1 MKARI
6 YTRDGHFASART
18 SLSFY
23 IKAKGKKMDKDA
35 EELDV
40 EITEGE
46 RLKEKT
52 DNERK
57 AQLWNAC
64 IETASEA
71 LRVASH
77 SVEIRAWRAECAL
90 AAGDV
95 ESSVGDLTWVI
106 FSHEKRTL
114 LTHLSFISR
123 LSHLLPPS
131 TQLLTHIF
139 RLSYFL
145 LQASPASMNT
155 LKQCLHY
162 DPDSKICLGLHRM
175 VKSLDKGFT
184 KLEQL
189 LNQEDWRAVVKLLTT
204 PGSGKNNGDLWK
216 RWEEAMLE
224 NVGHDKDILP
234 LVPVHLIQATIP
246 HTQPSSSSQSSS
258 ATPAS
263 SSKKTKESFIPL
275 PLASKIS
282 PQRQILVRALCK
294 SYTRLSDNSQSTEYK
309 AQMERWCEELL
320 TLEGCKE
327 DIDGLVGRG
336 QALLGKEEWEDA
348 VRALEKAFESGGR
361 SDREVISLIF

>member
-1 MKARI
+1 MKTRI
-6 YTRDGHFASART
+6 YIKDGHFASARA

-23 IKAKGKKMDKDA
+23 IKAKGMDKEA
-35 EELDV
+35 EELNV

-46 RLKEKT
+46 RLKEKS
-52 DNERK
+52 DKERK

-77 SVEIRAWRAECAL
+77 SVEIRSWRAECAL

-95 ESSVGDLTWVI
+95 ESSVGDLTWVVY
-106 FSHEKRTL
+106 FSINKSTDAL
-114 LTHLSFISR
+114 FISR

-145 LQASPASMNT
+145 LQPSPAAMNT

-175 VKSLDKGFT
+175 VKSLDKGFN
-184 KLEQL
+184 KLDEL
-189 LNQEDWRAVVKLLTT
+189 LNQEEWRAVVKLLTT

-224 NVGHDKDILP
+224 NVGHEKDILP
-234 LVPVHLIQATIP
+234 LVPVQLIQATIP
-246 HTQPSSSSQSSS
+246 QVQSSSSSTPSS
-258 ATPAS
+258 ATTPAS
-263 SSKKTKESFIPL
+263 SSKKPKESPIPL

-309 AQMERWCEELL
+309 AQMGRWCEELL

-327 DIDGLVGRG
+327 DIDGLIGRG

-348 VRALEKAFESGGR
+348 VRALEKAFESSGR
-361 SDREVISLIF
+361 GDRDVSYPKFP